1 MRCCAEARP
10 AVAELSER
18 FAELMARLSKSD
30 AELFRTLGEQ
40 NASVR
45 QMVED
50 LTGPAAAAAG
60 ADSPAIAALAPQALL
75 APEECS
81 LAALKARFR
90 RVADAQAWAEERLG
104 PAPKKP
110 TWAEL
115 EQTFR
120 TGAWPVR
127 ASRRISSAAGLQAA
141 QLEERLLQRMDLM
154 EQRCLQRIEDLEQLM
169 RSLLVPG

>member
-1 MRCCAEARP
+1 M
-10 AVAELSER
+10 AELSER

-60 ADSPAIAALAPQALL
+60 TDSPATATLAPQSLL
-75 APEECS
+75 APDACS
-81 LAALKARFR
+81 LLALKARFR

-120 TGAWPVR
+120 TGAWPVK
-127 ASRRISSAAGLQAA
+127 ACKGGASAAGLQAA
-141 QLEERLLQRMDLM
+141 QLEQRLLKRIDLM
-154 EQRCLQRIEDLEQLM
+154 EQRCLHRIEDLEQLI
-169 RSLLVPG
+169 RSLLVRQ

>member
-1 MRCCAEARP
+1 M
-10 AVAELSER
+10 AELSER

-60 ADSPAIAALAPQALL
+60 TDAPATAALAPQALL
-75 APEECS
+75 ALEACS
-81 LAALKARFR
+81 LSALKARFR
-90 RVADAQAWAEERLG
+90 RVVDAQTWAEERLG

-120 TGAWPVR
+120 TGAWPVK
-127 ASRRISSAAGLQAA
+127 ASTRGASGAGLQAA
-141 QLEERLLQRMDLM
+141 QLEQRLLQRIDLM
-154 EQRCLQRIEDLEQLM
+154 EQKLVERIEDLEQLI
-169 RSLLVPG
+169 RSLLGPG

>member
-1 MRCCAEARP
+1 M
-10 AVAELSER
+10 AELSER

-50 LTGPAAAAAG
+50 LTSPAAAAAG
-60 ADSPAIAALAPQALL
+60 MNQPLTPALAPQALI
-75 APEECS
+75 APEACS
-81 LAALKARFR
+81 LPALKARFR

-115 EQTFR
+115 EQTFL
-120 TGAWPVR
+120 TGAWPVK
-127 ASRRISSAAGLQAA
+127 ASRRASSTAGLQAA
-141 QLEERLLQRMDLM
+141 QLEERLLQRLELM
-154 EQRCLQRIEDLEQLM
+154 EQRLVQRIEGLQELI
-169 RSLLVPG
+169 RSLSVG

>member
-1 MRCCAEARP
+1 M
-10 AVAELSER
+10 AELSER

-50 LTGPAAAAAG
+50 LTVPATAAG
-60 ADSPAIAALAPQALL
+60 RDQPPQAVLAPQALL
-75 APEECS
+75 ATEECS
-81 LAALKARFR
+81 LAALTARVR
-90 RVADAQAWAEERLG
+90 LVADAQAWAEERLG

-115 EQTFR
+115 EHTFR
-120 TGAWPVR
+120 TGAWPLKAKRTV
-127 ASRRISSAAGLQAA
+127 AGSSTARDA
-141 QLEERLLQRMDLM
+141 QLEQRLLQRLELLEHRVM
-154 EQRCLQRIEDLEQLM
+154 QRIDGLEAMIRALPAG
-169 RSLLVPG
+169 R

>member
-1 MRCCAEARP
+1 M
-10 AVAELSER
+10 AELSER

-45 QMVED
+45 QMVEE

-60 ADSPAIAALAPQALL
+60 MNQPLTAALAPQALL
-75 APEECS
+75 APEACS

-90 RVADAQAWAEERLG
+90 RVAAAQAWAEERLG

-120 TGAWPVR
+120 TGSWPGKTGKRGV
-127 ASRRISSAAGLQAA
+127 SGAGLQAA
-141 QLEERLLQRMDLM
+141 QLEQLLLQRMDLM
-154 EQRCLQRIEDLEQLM
+154 EQRCLQRIEGLEQLI
-169 RSLLVPG
+169 RSLLVRG

>member
-1 MRCCAEARP
+1 M
-10 AVAELSER
+10 AELSER

-45 QMVED
+45 QMVEE
-50 LTGPAAAAAG
+50 LTVPATAAG
-60 ADSPAIAALAPQALL
+60 RDQPPQAALAPQALL
-75 APEECS
+75 AQEDCALP
-81 LAALKARFR
+81 ALKARFR
-90 RVADAQAWAEERLG
+90 RVADAQSWAEARLG

-120 TGAWPVR
+120 TGAWPVK
-127 ASRRISSAAGLQAA
+127 ARRGAGGSAAARDA
-141 QLEERLLQRMDLM
+141 QLEQRLLQRLELL
-154 EQRCLQRIEDLEQLM
+154 EQRVMQRIDGLEALI
-169 RSLLVPG
+169 RALPAGR